1 MALTPLH
8 SYLITIFASL
18 KSIIYFQKLS
28 ILISTNNNI
37 KIRLTYTHKMP
48 KLQTFVSLIR
58 SSDYPY
64 LYLPISK
71 RRWDIFIDKVPEIA
85 NTLLINLLINPLISK
100 SEESKSLCLLL
111 CFFLLLFPTNT
122 DRMAWKYRSKWQ

>member
-1 MALTPLH
+1 MAMKLKATLMEQSMTHFGKKKDREITYIKMKKSKILALTPLH

-71 RRWDIFIDKVPEIA
+71 RRWDIFIDKVLQIA
-85 NTLLINLLINPLISK
+85 NTLLINILINTL
-100 SEESKSLCLLL
+100 
-111 CFFLLLFPTNT
+111 
-122 DRMAWKYRSKWQ
+122 